1 MHLRHSR
8 AAPHPTRSEVPAVN
22 DPDRPRRRY
31 VSPLRTAAL
40 EATHGR
46 IIASA
51 RELFATLGYQ
61 ATTLA
66 AIAGAAGVSVPR
78 VNLSGT
84 KAHLLV
90 EAYQRTSSDDAVVRP
105 ITDEPSF
112 QQLMELPTE
121 EALAAYVAWLAD
133 HHARSVRLW
142 FALREAAALDPE
154 ADAAFE
160 AVIASDEHAC
170 AAGVA
175 WAAERG
181 LLAGD
186 APAEDRACS
195 WYVVSSAETYQH
207 YVVRCGWTR
216 EQYAA
221 WVRRALDHLV
231 LDLP

>member
-1 MHLRHSR
+1 MPLRHSR
-8 AAPHPTRSEVPAVN
+8 AAAHSSRSEVPAVN

-66 AIAGAAGVSVPR
+66 AIAEAAGVSVPR

-90 EAYQRTSSDDAVVRP
+90 EAYQRTSSDHGDLRP

-112 QQLMELPTE
+112 REIMALPTE
-121 EALAAYVAWLAD
+121 EALTTYVAWLAD

-142 FALREAAALDPE
+142 FALRDAASTDPEAAAAYDTVS
-154 ADAAFE
+154 ARD
-160 AVIASDEHAC
+160 DDAC

-181 LLAGD
+181 LLTGD
-186 APAEDRACS
+186 VPAADRACA
-195 WYVVSSAETYQH
+195 WNVVASAEIYH
-207 YVVRCGWTR
+207 RYVERHGWTR
-216 EQYAA
+216 EKYGA

-231 LDLP
+231 FDLA

>member
-1 MHLRHSR
+1 M
-8 AAPHPTRSEVPAVN
+8 N

-51 RELFATLGYQ
+51 RELFTTLGYQ

-66 AIAGAAGVSVPR
+66 AIADAAGVSVPR

-90 EAYQRTSSDDAVVRP
+90 EAYQRTSSDEAVVRP

-112 QQLMELPTE
+112 QQLMALPTE
-121 EALAAYVAWLAD
+121 EALTAYVTWLAD

-154 ADAAFE
+154 AAAAYE
-160 AVIASDEHAC
+160 AVVASDERAFV
-170 AAGVA
+170 AGVA

-181 LLAGD
+181 LLTGD

-195 WYVVSSAETYQH
+195 WAVISSAETYQRFVAR
-207 YVVRCGWTR
+207 YGWTH

-231 LDLP
+231 FDLA

>member
-1 MHLRHSR
+1 M
-8 AAPHPTRSEVPAVN
+8 N

-46 IIASA
+46 IIDAA
-51 RELFATLGYQ
+51 TELFSTLGYQ

-66 AIAGAAGVSVPR
+66 AIAEQAGVSVPR

-90 EAYQRTSSDDAVVRP
+90 EAYQRTGGAGAEVRP

-112 QQLMELPTE
+112 QAIMALPTP
-121 EALAAYVAWLAD
+121 EALTSYVAWLAD
-133 HHARSVRLW
+133 SHERSVRLW
-142 FALREAAALDPE
+142 FALREASAVDPE
-154 ADAAFE
+154 AGAAFE
-160 AVIASDEHAC
+160 AVTTSNELAC
-170 AAGVA
+170 EAGVA

-181 LLAGD
+181 LLTGD
-186 APAEDRACS
+186 TPATDRAGS
-195 WYVVSSAETYQH
+195 WDLVSSAETYH
-207 YVVRCGWTR
+207 RYVVRHGWSR
-216 EQYAA
+216 EQYVA

-231 LDLP
+231 LDLG